1 MSELRVGVRLAR
13 REVRRRPG
21 RTALVAVLVGAPV
34 ALMVLS
40 IVLLRTDDVNQD
52 EAWQQDFGDVDAVM
66 DAAGG
71 VDPPGLPPGARSVI
85 VRDAALRVRA
95 TGGVHATMEARG
107 FPAADPLMDGLAD
120 LVAGRFPTR
129 GDEVALAPGLAG
141 DLGVEVGD
149 RLVIERPT
157 PLRLAVVGLA
167 EMPGRLGAPL
177 ALTVP
182 GGALLDA
189 DPQHPPTA
197 RAYVDLPDAAASERL
212 RGRPGVQVRGDFIED
227 AEGMSDVVV
236 IWTYLFGAIV
246 LTVTGIVIAA
256 AFAAGARRQLVVL
269 GQLSA
274 NGAPGRLLRSTLV
287 LQGTVTGLIG
297 AVAGTALVLGVLL
310 ANHTAVE
317 EMIGRRFDRYDIRPV
332 DLAGAVIVGVV
343 AASLAALIP
352 AWSVT
357 RISTLAALAGRRPL
371 RPVRHRVTA
380 SGLAAFA
387 AGLGLMALAVLG
399 ARTGDDQNVWAFV
412 AVLGGVLEL
421 LGACAVA
428 PAVVARLERLAGH
441 SRGAWRLAARGLA
454 RERARTGAVVSAVAA
469 AGGLA
474 VASTAL
480 VVGAAAGQAAQPQ
493 PSERIVL
500 ATETR
505 TFDQSAGK
513 ATSVYDPP
521 DAAAR
526 AELGRILPDAQQV
539 MLRTAGDQGDWPDL
553 PVPLVA
559 DDAVLDGLG
568 FSSDIRRAV
577 AQSGL
582 VILDAAGDP
591 PPWATLPDGLR
602 HEVAIV
608 PSDLSLGPQPGVLIR
623 PTLVDEIGVEPHDAA
638 VAYIAGHALSARQ
651 LDAVETFRDDWQF
664 DGPATERSVTTAW
677 PDDGASPVQVELILA
692 AAALAFAV
700 LAVGAGLALAAA
712 ESRDERDVLAVAG
725 VAPRTLARSA
735 GGKAWLLAAIGAC
748 MAVPIGLLPVAV
760 FAAADRGDMVFRVP
774 WRTIG
779 LLAVVLPAVAAIV
792 ALGAST
798 LAQRLRPLRV
808 STAVFE

>member
-21 RTALVAVLVGAPV
+21 RTVLVAVLVGVPV
-34 ALMVLS
+34 AFMVFS
-40 IVLLRTDDVNQD
+40 IVLLRTEDVNQD
-52 EAWQQDFGDVDAVM
+52 EAWQQDFGDADAVVDAP
-66 DAAGG
+66 GG
-71 VDPPGLPPGARSVI
+71 VDPPGLPPDAHRVI
-85 VRDAALRVRA
+85 VEDASLRVRA
-95 TGGVHATMEARG
+95 AGGVHASVEAVG
-107 FPAADPLMDGLAD
+107 FPARDPLMDGLAD

-129 GDEVALAPGLAG
+129 GDEVALAPDLAR
-141 DLGVEVGD
+141 DLGVGVGD
-149 RLVIERPT
+149 RLVIERPA

-167 EMPGRLGAPL
+167 ERPGRLGAPL

-189 DPQHPPTA
+189 DPQHPRTA
-197 RAYVDLPDAAASERL
+197 RAYVDLPDAAARERL
-212 RGRPGVQVRGDFIED
+212 RGQPGVQVRGDFIED

-236 IWTYLFGAIV
+236 IWTYVMGAIF

-297 AVAGTALVLGVLL
+297 AGAATGLVLGFL
-310 ANHTAVE
+310 AAEQATVE
-317 EMIGRRFDRYDIRPV
+317 ELIGTRFERYDIRPV
-332 DLAGAVIVGVV
+332 DLAGAVIVAVV

-357 RISTLAALAGRRPL
+357 RISTLAALSGRRPL
-371 RPVRHRVTA
+371 RPVRHGVTA
-380 SGLAAFA
+380 GGLAAVA
-387 AGLGLMALAVLG
+387 CGLGLMALAVLG
-399 ARTGDDQNVWAFV
+399 AQTGDDANVWAFV

-428 PAVVARLERLAGH
+428 PAVVARLEPLAGH
-441 SRGAWRLAARGLA
+441 SRGSWRLAARGLA

-480 VVGAAAGQAAQPQ
+480 VVGFAAGEAARPQA
-493 PSERIVL
+493 SERIVL
-500 ATETR
+500 ASEYIG
-505 TFDQSAGK
+505 FNPAAGK
-513 ATSVYDPP
+513 AGGLFGPP

-526 AELGRILPDAQQV
+526 AELGRLLPSAEPV
-539 MLRTAGDQGDWPDL
+539 TLRTAGEQANWSDL
-553 PVPLVA
+553 GAPLVA
-559 DDAVLDGLG
+559 HDALLDALGLG
-568 FSSDIRRAV
+568 PAVRRAL
-577 AQSGL
+577 ARSGL
-582 VILDAAGDP
+582 VLLDAAGDP
-591 PPWATLPDGLR
+591 DPWATLPDGTP
-602 HEVAIV
+602 HDVAIV
-608 PSDLSLGPQPGVLIR
+608 PSDLSLGPLPAVLIS
-623 PTLVDEIGVEPHDAA
+623 PALVDELGVEPHDAA
-638 VAYIAGHALSARQ
+638 VAYVADEPLTEDQ
-651 LDAVETFRDDWQF
+651 LDAVETFRDDWRF
-664 DGPATERSVTTAW
+664 DGGATYRDVSAAW
-677 PDDGASPVQVELILA
+677 PDHGATPAQVELILA
-692 AAALAFAV
+692 AVALAFAV
-700 LAVGAGLALAAA
+700 LAIGAGLALAAA

-735 GGKAWLLAAIGAC
+735 GGKAWLLAAIGAG

-760 FAAADRGDMVFRVP
+760 FAAADRGGMVFRVP
-774 WRTIG
+774 WRTVG
-779 LLAVVLPAVAAIV
+779 LLAIVLPALAAAV

-798 LAQRLRPLRV
+798 LAQRLRPIRV
-808 STAVFE
+808 STAAFE